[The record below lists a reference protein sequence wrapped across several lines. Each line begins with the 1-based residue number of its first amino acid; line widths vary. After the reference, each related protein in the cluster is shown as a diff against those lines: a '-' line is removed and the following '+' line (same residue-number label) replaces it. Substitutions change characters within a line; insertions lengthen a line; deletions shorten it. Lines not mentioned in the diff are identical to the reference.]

1 MPRPVRTRDDVVDL
15 FAFGRWANDRIFEAV
30 SQLTDAELEQE
41 VGGSFGS
48 VRGTLLHMYG
58 ADWVWMERF
67 EGRSPR
73 AMPEEGKNA
82 RNLAEIRTKWDPIQE
97 ELRVYAQSMTAEKL
111 ASTIHY
117 TSFAGE
123 PFTRVLSDALVHLVN
138 HGTYHRGQVVT
149 LLRQLGKSAPST
161 DFLRYLDA
169 AKL

>member
-1 MPRPVRTRDDVVDL
+1 MTRPVRTPEDIVDL
-15 FAFGRWANDRIFEAV
+15 FAFGRWANDKICEAV
-30 SQLTDAELEQE
+30 SQLGGAEFGHE

-48 VRGTLLHMYG
+48 VKGTLLHMYG

-67 EGRSPR
+67 QGRSPR
-73 AMPEEGKNA
+73 AMPEDGRPAET
-82 RNLAEIRTKWDPIQE
+82 LADVRRKWDPIQE
-97 ELRVYAQSMTAEKL
+97 QLRAYAQSMTPSSLSGKL
-111 ASTIHY
+111 SY

-169 AKL
+169 LK

>member
-1 MPRPVRTRDDVVDL
+1 MPRPIRTPEDIVDL
-15 FAFGRWANDRIFEAV
+15 FTFGRWANDKICEAV
-30 SQLTDAELEQE
+30 SQLGDDDFRRE

-58 ADWVWMERF
+58 ADWVWLERF

-73 AMPEEGKNA
+73 AMPEDG
-82 RNLAEIRTKWDPIQE
+82 RPVDTLADVRVKWDPIQE
-97 ELRVYAQSMTAEKL
+97 ELRVYAQSMTSESL
-111 ASTIHY
+111 AGRLTY